1 MEVTGVSLQITP
13 FIQTETLHET
23 NPAVEEIPHEQPQGG
38 EIPEPEATEQ
48 SEDRQVKGVIRN
60 LLNGHYKGVA
70 DLRLRINNFE
80 ALEAIENE
88 QLKALAE
95 EKVAGVLD
103 VVESGVDN
111 ILAPSE
117 SFTAEAALEDETE
130 PVNET
135 LTVSELRDEFVG
147 AVNGLAEEFQSAE
160 APSTDEQSIQTLISG
175 IQGEFTSFVES
186 LQVLLVPTVDPNMD
200 KGGPEDES
208 ISEDGEGQG
217 SSVVAEAPA
226 ANPYLE
232 SNVVAEAPAA
242 DGQEPPEPTEPN
254 YQRLI
259 DELGTAFAA
268 AIVELIETLNGF
280 QLLGE
285 LSEPSGNGVAYKNFL
300 AIYNQMQSVETEE
313 DDTAGNEEV
322 DTIA

>member
-1 MEVTGVSLQITP
+1 MEVSGVSSQITP
-13 FIQTETLHET
+13 VIQTETLHQT
-23 NPAVEEIPHEQPQGG
+23 NPAVEEIPQEQPQGG

-48 SEDRQVKGVIRN
+48 SEDGQVEGVIRN

-103 VVESGVDN
+103 VVDSGVDN

-117 SFTAEAALEDETE
+117 SFTAEAAPEDETE

-135 LTVSELRDEFVG
+135 LTVSGLHDEFVG

-175 IQGEFTSFVES
+175 IQGAFTSFVES

-200 KGGPEDES
+200 EGGPEDES

-217 SSVVAEAPA
+217 ISVVAEAPA
-226 ANPYLE
+226 ANPHLE
-232 SNVVAEAPAA
+232 SNIVAEAPVAN
-242 DGQEPPEPTEPN
+242 DQEPPEPTEPN
-254 YQRLI
+254 YQSLI
-259 DELGTAFAA
+259 DELGSAFAA

-280 QLLGE
+280 QLLPE
-285 LSEPSGNGVAYKNFL
+285 LSEPSGNGVAYGNFL
-300 AIYNQMQSVETEE
+300 AIYNQMQTVETAE
-313 DDTAGNEEV
+313 DDTAGNQEV
-322 DTIA
+322 DTVA